1 MRGDFQVAKKN
12 TSFYCN
18 RKRWKRCFF
27 MFLPISRL
35 LCSEMNKKTYSQ
47 HCMTMQRWRPK
58 KVKLLADQ
66 SCLAPSKWGP
76 EAALGAKHVLELFS
90 TDDELR
96 RKAHQD
102 RLQDTTNVEVNMAW
116 NPLSD
121 KYKILV
127 CYLSKDAFGFGHLQS
142 KSASWDVLREY
153 WNWESVVSLR
163 WVAKGKEGYRG
174 KVREMSLLAWFAM
187 PHRRLSGERFTELPS
202 KLPNV
207 NTWDDS
213 VKWDSKLPNSEVCN
227 SFFQNWRHDVWW
239 ICVGMSCKALMM
251 KELRESGFR
260 LDGSRRN
267 RNQKESR

>member
-1 MRGDFQVAKKN
+1 MKKVFRHVLHRQTALFQKWIRKHTPNTVSPCRGGG
-12 TSFYCN
+12 S
-18 RKRWKRCFF
+18 
-27 MFLPISRL
+27 
-35 LCSEMNKKTYSQ
+35 
-47 HCMTMQRWRPK
+47 PK

-96 RKAHQD
+96 RKAHQVD
-102 RLQDTTNVEVNMAW
+102 RLQDTTKVEVNMAAW

-207 NTWDDS
+207 NTWDDQ
-213 VKWDSKLPNSEVCN
+213 WDEIRSCQTRSLQVI
-227 SFFQNWRHDVWW
+227 FQNWRRDVWW

-251 KELRESGFR
+251 KELRASGFR
-260 LDGSRRN
+260 LDGNGRN